1 MNNLIISQSFMF
13 KFNKKKF
20 RKILSPI
27 NSLLDNFFSSFK
39 SSNKH
44 APIKKKFN
52 YLDNKIESFFDK
64 IQNLKKYN
72 QGKKKFYYLNNKTA
86 ISIASLVLLF
96 FSYFLIPVFYKE
108 DKIKTSLINQISD
121 RYDIK
126 IEFNEK
132 VKYGLFPKPFFY
144 TKNLDIKFNEK
155 VIANSGYVKF
165 YISFNNFF
173 LSKNILPKN
182 LVFQDTEFNINSNN
196 INFFLKALNSADR
209 KNKFIFKKSKLF
221 YKDQSDDL
229 LFLSKIDNFS
239 FFYDDVNTSQKVK
252 SNLEVFNI
260 PFKLDISKNV
270 INENKIIKL
279 SSKKIRLNIQTS
291 INHDGAKTSGFF
303 DISSINKSN
312 LFTYEIKDN
321 SLNFLSS
328 EKGFKGEVNFKP
340 FYFSTDLN
348 FNYISQKKIFQSES
362 LLIDLVDSE
371 LLNNPNLNA
380 SINIKIDK
388 IDKFE
393 NLQDFISKIH
403 LGDGRILIKDFN
415 TQWYDSVLIKS
426 NEIEFLNDIDGKK
439 LVGEIIFN
447 FKDIEKFFRYF
458 QIKRNHRD
466 VFETIRLDF
475 VYDLTLDKLNMNNL
489 RVDNKSLKKIDKFL
503 DKFNKNENNLFNK
516 VTIRNFI
523 KEFFQVYSG

>member
-1 MNNLIISQSFMF
+1 MF
-13 KFNKKKF
+13 NFNKKKF
-20 RKILSPI
+20 QKILSPI
-27 NSLLDNFFSSFK
+27 KGLLDNFFVNFK

-52 YLDNKIESFFDK
+52 YLDNKIESFFDN
-64 IQNLKKYN
+64 IRNLKKYN
-72 QGKKKFYYLNNKTA
+72 QNKKKFYYLDNKIA

-108 DKIKTSLINQISD
+108 DNIKTSLINKISE

-144 TKNLDIKFNEK
+144 TNNLDIKYNEK

-165 YISFNNFF
+165 YISFKNFF
-173 LSKNILPKN
+173 LSENILPKN
-182 LVFQDTEFNINSNN
+182 LLFQDTEFNINSDN
-196 INFFLKALNSADR
+196 INFFLKALNSSD
-209 KNKFIFKKSKLF
+209 KENKFIFKKSKFF
-221 YKDQSDDL
+221 YKDQNDDL
-229 LFLSKIDNFS
+229 LFLLKINNFS
-239 FFYDDVNTSQKVK
+239 FFYDDVNTIQKVK
-252 SNLEVFNI
+252 SNFEVFNI

-270 INENKIIKL
+270 INRNKIIKL
-279 SSKKIRLNIQTS
+279 SSKKIRLDIQTS
-291 INHDGAKTSGFF
+291 VEYDEDKVIGFF
-303 DISSINKSN
+303 DIASINKKN
-312 LFTYEIKDN
+312 LFTYVIRDN

-328 EKGFKGEVNFKP
+328 DKDFKGEINFKP

-348 FNYISQKKIFQSES
+348 FNYISQKKIFQSDS
-362 LLIDLVDSE
+362 LLIDLLDSE

-380 SINIKIDK
+380 SINIKINK

-393 NLQDFISKIH
+393 YLQDFISKIH
-403 LGDGRILIKDFN
+403 LGDGKILMKNFN
-415 TQWYDSVLIKS
+415 TYWNDSVIIRS
-426 NEIEFLNDIDGKK
+426 NEIEFLNEIDGKK

-458 QIKRNHRD
+458 QIKRNYRD

-475 VYDLTLDKLNMNNL
+475 VYDLTLDKLTMNNL
-489 RVDNKSLKKIDKFL
+489 RIDNKSFKKIDKFL
-503 DKFNKNENNLFNK
+503 NKYNKAKNNSFNK

-523 KEFFQVYSG
+523 KEFFQIYAG